1 MVFHTITILVNYY
14 MIVQSITVPGI
25 PDKIESKDDN
35 LMENVS
41 IIANYEILNLGVI
54 IDYKTFLGPFSPP
67 PIM

>member
-1 MVFHTITILVNYY
+1 MVVHTITILVNYY

-25 PDKIESKDDN
+25 PDKIESKDDD

-54 IDYKTFLGPFSPP
+54 IN
-67 PIM
+67 